1 MKVTDD
7 NWNKKN
13 DIDHHKYLVYAS
25 DVDSQVT
32 NYYLQYITRYMLF
45 ADHVDGICLFYE
57 DNIVNLLNNYDYL
70 IIVES
75 DKNEKHLL
83 KKYFNVDGK
92 EAIYKVEDL
101 FTTMS
106 PYAKKQYAYIHK

>member
-1 MKVTDD
+1 
-7 NWNKKN
+7 
-13 DIDHHKYLVYAS
+13 
-25 DVDSQVT
+25 
-32 NYYLQYITRYMLF
+32 MLF
-45 ADHVDGICLFYE
+45 ANHVDGICLFYE

-101 FTTMS
+101 FSTMS
-106 PYAKKQYAYIHK
+106 PYAKNNMPIYTNKDRQRSFFHEKDNAL

>member
-1 MKVTDD
+1 
-7 NWNKKN
+7 
-13 DIDHHKYLVYAS
+13 
-25 DVDSQVT
+25 
-32 NYYLQYITRYMLF
+32 MLF

-92 EAIYKVEDL
+92 ETVYKVEDL
-101 FTTMS
+101 FSTMS
-106 PYAKKQYAYIHK
+106 PYAKKQYAYIHKKGS